1 MVIRQNMKVEPVR
14 SEVKSTP
21 DPRENTLQTRTT
33 KKKRQI
39 RLTLSAISN
48 VFILPMLMYSH
59 NTNFKFI
66 IKKKNIKAKALNIKE
81 TLCRFVYYKHLFYLS
96 GWHSAPVMRERNF
109 RPAYCTGGRRKSG
122 RRRREC

>member
-1 MVIRQNMKVEPVR
+1 MVISQNMKVEPVR

-21 DPRENTLQTRTT
+21 DPREN
-33 KKKRQI
+33 KKKRQF

-59 NTNFKFI
+59 NTDFKFI

-109 RPAYCTGGRRKSG
+109 RPAYCTGGRWKSG
-122 RRRREC
+122 RRRQEC

>member
-1 MVIRQNMKVEPVR
+1 MVISQNMKVEPVR

-21 DPRENTLQTRTT
+21 DPRENTLQTRTKK
-33 KKKRQI
+33 KKKRQF

-66 IKKKNIKAKALNIKE
+66 IKKKQTSKLK
-81 TLCRFVYYKHLFYLS
+81 R
-96 GWHSAPVMRERNF
+96 
-109 RPAYCTGGRRKSG
+109 
-122 RRRREC
+122 